1 MPTEAFFSFF
11 IFVCTEVS
19 AEKQDNRI
27 YNNVQLIVL
36 NVNPP
41 PVPPPRNENIESCF
55 ISIEKGLCL
64 SMIIGI
70 GIDTVEI
77 ERIRNTID
85 RFGDRILTKL
95 FTDEEIRNSATGQD
109 PVRQYAVRFA
119 AKEALSKAFATGNT
133 GDFGWKKVEV
143 LFSPAG
149 VPSFRLSSLTGLL
162 LEGST
167 VYLSASATDK
177 EVVATVVIAGKH

>member
-1 MPTEAFFSFF
+1 
-11 IFVCTEVS
+11 
-19 AEKQDNRI
+19 
-27 YNNVQLIVL
+27 
-36 NVNPP
+36 
-41 PVPPPRNENIESCF
+41 
-55 ISIEKGLCL
+55 
-64 SMIIGI
+64 MIIGI